1 MAGGWGWFY
10 VRMEEESLGPDYR
23 RLSAWSEACE
33 LAVAVY
39 LMCRANGTRLDAD
52 IIHQLRR
59 SAVSIPSNIA
69 EGNARGSNRDT
80 LKFLYISRGSLA
92 ELETQLLICIK
103 AGFLKESDV
112 LIVSEHCNRVGRL
125 LGGLIRYRKSR
136 PD

>member
-1 MAGGWGWFY
+1 
-10 VRMEEESLGPDYR
+10 MEEDSLGPDYR
-23 RLSAWSEACE
+23 KLSAWSEACN

-69 EGNARGSNRDT
+69 EGNAKGSNRDT
-80 LKFLYISRGSLA
+80 LKFLYVARGSLA

-112 LIVSEHCNRVGRL
+112 LTISEHCNRVGRL

>member
-1 MAGGWGWFY
+1 
-10 VRMEEESLGPDYR
+10 MEEEFLGPDYR

-69 EGNARGSNRDT
+69 EGNAKGSNRDT

>member
-69 EGNARGSNRDT
+69 EGNAKGSNRDT
-80 LKFLYISRGSLA
+80 LKFLYVSRGSLA

>member
-1 MAGGWGWFY
+1 M
-10 VRMEEESLGPDYR
+10 GPDYR
-23 RLSAWSEACE
+23 KLSAWTEACD
-33 LAVAVY
+33 LAVSVY
-39 LMCRANGTRLDAD
+39 LLCRAHGARLDED

-69 EGNARGSNRDT
+69 EGNAKGSNRDT
-80 LKFLYISRGSLA
+80 LKFLYIARGSLA
-92 ELETQLLICIK
+92 ELETQVLICIK

-125 LGGLIRYRKSR
+125 IGGLIRYRKSR

>member
-33 LAVAVY
+33 LAVAVN

-59 SAVSIPSNIA
+59 SAVSTPSNIA
-69 EGNARGSNRDT
+69 EGNAKGSNRDT
-80 LKFLYISRGSLA
+80 LKFLYVSRGSLA

-112 LIVSEHCNRVGRL
+112 LIVSERCNRVGRL

>member
-1 MAGGWGWFY
+1 
-10 VRMEEESLGPDYR
+10 MEEESLGPDYR
-23 RLSAWSEACE
+23 RLSAWSEASD
-33 LAVAVY
+33 LAVSVY

-69 EGNARGSNRDT
+69 EGNAKGSNRDT
-80 LKFLYISRGSLA
+80 LKFLYIARGSLA
-92 ELETQLLICIK
+92 ELETQLLICVK

>member
-1 MAGGWGWFY
+1 
-10 VRMEEESLGPDYR
+10 MEEEPLGPDYR

-59 SAVSIPSNIA
+59 SAVSIPPNIA

-80 LKFLYISRGSLA
+80 LKFLYVSRGSLA

>member
-1 MAGGWGWFY
+1 
-10 VRMEEESLGPDYR
+10 MEEDSQGPDYKK
-23 RLSAWSEACE
+23 LAAWAEACD
-33 LAVAVY
+33 LAVSVY
-39 LMCRANGTRLDAD
+39 LLCRAHGSRLDDD

-69 EGNARGSNRDT
+69 EGNSKGSNRDT
-80 LKFLYISRGSLA
+80 LKFLYIARGSLA

-112 LIVSEHCNRVGRL
+112 MIISEHSNRVGRL

>member
-1 MAGGWGWFY
+1 
-10 VRMEEESLGPDYR
+10 MEEDSPGPDYR
-23 RLSAWSEACE
+23 KLSAWSEACD
-33 LAVAVY
+33 LAVSVC

-69 EGNARGSNRDT
+69 EGNAKGSNKDT
-80 LKFLYISRGSLA
+80 LKFLYIARGSLA
-92 ELETQLLICIK
+92 ELETQVLICIK
-103 AGFLKESDV
+103 AGFLKESEA
-112 LIVSEHCNRVGRL
+112 LIVSEYCNRVGRL

>member
-1 MAGGWGWFY
+1 
-10 VRMEEESLGPDYR
+10 LGPDYR

-52 IIHQLRR
+52 IICQLRR

-69 EGNARGSNRDT
+69 EGNAKGSNRDA

-112 LIVSEHCNRVGRL
+112 LNVSEHCNRVWRL

-136 PD
+136 AD

>member
-1 MAGGWGWFY
+1 
-10 VRMEEESLGPDYR
+10 MEEQSLGPDYR
-23 RLSAWSEACE
+23 KLSAWTEACD
-33 LAVAVY
+33 LAVSVY
-39 LMCRANGTRLDAD
+39 LLCRAHGARLDED

-69 EGNARGSNRDT
+69 EGNAKGSNRDT
-80 LKFLYISRGSLA
+80 LKFLYIARGSLA
-92 ELETQLLICIK
+92 ELETQLFICVK
-103 AGFLKESDV
+103 ADFLKESDV

>member
-1 MAGGWGWFY
+1 
-10 VRMEEESLGPDYR
+10 
-23 RLSAWSEACE
+23 
-33 LAVAVY
+33 
-39 LMCRANGTRLDAD
+39 MCRAHGAQLDDD

-69 EGNARGSNRDT
+69 EGNAKGSNRDT
-80 LKFLYISRGSLA
+80 LKFLYIARGSLA

>member
-1 MAGGWGWFY
+1 
-10 VRMEEESLGPDYR
+10 MEAESLGPDYR

-52 IIHQLRR
+52 IICQLRR

-69 EGNARGSNRDT
+69 EGNAKGSNRDA

-112 LIVSEHCNRVGRL
+112 LNVSEHCNRVWRL

-136 PD
+136 AD